1 MATKT
6 HWLWKLQLLWLALA
20 LGAVSAFR
28 LDLLSWRPALLGVA
42 AAAAA
47 DPVWRP
53 LPCRFR
59 P

>member
-42 AAAAA
+42 PRR
-47 DPVWRP
+47 PVW
-53 LPCRFR
+53 C
-59 P
+59 